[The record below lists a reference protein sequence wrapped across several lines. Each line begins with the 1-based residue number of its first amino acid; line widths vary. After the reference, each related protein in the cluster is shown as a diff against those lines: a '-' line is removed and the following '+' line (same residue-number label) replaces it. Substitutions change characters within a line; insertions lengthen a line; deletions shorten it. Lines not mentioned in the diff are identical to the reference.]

1 MTISIGIDYI
11 PGQWRVCSVEPD
23 RQAEFQVCATAG
35 EMQALTSQIC
45 TLYPEPTIVV
55 SLHVATPFGALA
67 TLTDQ
72 QLEHLAQ
79 QAHPAPACTDV
90 TETLLVVRSLSL
102 RSYCAP
108 SVEYLPTLPAY
119 RRLLRPALG
128 SASEVCAIV
137 ALLHHMRKQDASW
150 PEMNFLSL
158 RADERSAGVIVV
170 KDGQIVNGIG
180 LLQGSTSPATR
191 ASLQE
196 QEQAYREGLR
206 QDLAGL
212 LAIHQVE
219 DVVVR
224 GRGGPALL
232 EQLADCYQ
240 LYLFPPMGPDDTDYE
255 AALGAALLAEGLE
268 REGSAAEVITHLH
281 IPQAGPQA
289 VFLPH
294 INVS

>member
-1 MTISIGIDYI
+1 MTISIGIDYT

-23 RQAEFQVCATAG
+23 RQAEYQRCATAG
-35 EMQALTSQIC
+35 EMQALISQVC
-45 TLYPEPTIVV
+45 ALYPEPTIVV
-55 SLHVATPFGALA
+55 SLRAATPFGALA
-67 TLTDQ
+67 TLTDR
-72 QLEHLAQ
+72 QLEQLAQ
-79 QAHPAPACTDV
+79 QAHPASACTEAM
-90 TETLLVVRSLSL
+90 ETLLAVRSLSL

-137 ALLHHMRKQDASW
+137 ALLHHMRKQNASW
-150 PEMNFLSL
+150 PEMNFFSL
-158 RADERSAGVIVV
+158 LADERGACVV
-170 KDGQIVNGIG
+170 VVREGQIVNGIG
-180 LLQGSTSPATR
+180 LLQGSPSPA
-191 ASLQE
+191 AGVSPQE
-196 QEQAYREGLR
+196 QEEAYQEGLR

-219 DVVVR
+219 DIVVR
-224 GRGGPALL
+224 GRGGPALV

-240 LYLFPPMGPDDTDYE
+240 LYLFPQVGPGDADYE

-268 REGSAAEVITHLH
+268 REGSAAEVITRLR

-289 VFLPH
+289 LFLPH
-294 INVS
+294 VNVS